1 MKFLTISKFLLII
14 ILPFIL
20 FLLVLNFVGFDNSF
34 YYQKFLEYGVQ
45 KDIPEAAQLHE
56 KVINFITGKSN
67 EIPSEFNEREG
78 QHLADVREIVRIST
92 AIMYIFII
100 LFVLL
105 MIASVFVLKV
115 NIYII
120 NFVGKIFVFGGILTI
135 ILAAILFFF
144 INSGFSST
152 FESFH
157 MLFFKKNTYTFDPL
171 KEIIVRLYPEQL
183 FMDLGAKISKWVILG
198 SAAVIITGI
207 FLILK
212 PKAKRIKTNKKPHSN

>member
-100 LFVLL
+100 LF
-105 MIASVFVLKV
+105 ASF
-115 NIYII
+115 
-120 NFVGKIFVFGGILTI
+120 NFGC
-135 ILAAILFFF
+135 
-144 INSGFSST
+144 S
-152 FESFH
+152 
-157 MLFFKKNTYTFDPL
+157 
-171 KEIIVRLYPEQL
+171 
-183 FMDLGAKISKWVILG
+183 
-198 SAAVIITGI
+198 
-207 FLILK
+207 
-212 PKAKRIKTNKKPHSN
+212 